1 MKVILKV
8 SSDSANSM
16 INHDCEVTINKNS
29 IFFVLENPHREF
41 SVDRKQLEWTL
52 SYEPVL

>member
-16 INHDCEVTINKNS
+16 INHDCEVTINKSS

-41 SVDRKQLEWTL
+41 SVDRKQLEWAL